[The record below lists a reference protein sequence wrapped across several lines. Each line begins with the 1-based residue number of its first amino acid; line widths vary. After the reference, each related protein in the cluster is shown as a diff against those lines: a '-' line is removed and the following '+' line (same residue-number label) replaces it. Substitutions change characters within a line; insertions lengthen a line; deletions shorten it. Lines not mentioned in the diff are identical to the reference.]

1 MGFAFGKK
9 CLRCTRLTR
18 EGGGERRAYAREQ
31 FRGSVC
37 HINRNERERERKTG
51 DTRKNARGE
60 REGE

>member
-1 MGFAFGKK
+1 MLAMYTAYTG
-9 CLRCTRLTR
+9 
-18 EGGGERRAYAREQ
+18 GGGERRAYAREQ

-51 DTRKNARGE
+51 DTRKNTRGE